1 MEKNRIL
8 LILVIIIVAA
18 LFILGRD
25 GVFGLLN
32 INKPVENIPTE
43 DIKMEKTEPTPI
55 KDKESE
61 EIKEPSNE
69 EQPKVEEPQKTG
81 GSSGGSSESTT
92 FTTPLSVTIKTPI
105 KVGSAEVSAGS
116 TSQMNLEG

>member
-32 INKPVENIPTE
+32 INKPVENVPTE
-43 DIKMEKTEPTPI
+43 DIKIEKTEPTSI
-55 KDKESE
+55 KDKGSE
-61 EIKEPSNE
+61 EIKEPSKG
-69 EQPKVEEPQKTG
+69 EQPKIEEPQKAG
-81 GSSGGSSESTT
+81 GSSGDSNSAT

-105 KVGSAEVSAGS
+105 KVGSADVSAGS
-116 TSQMNLEG
+116 TSQVNLEG

>member
-8 LILVIIIVAA
+8 LIFVIIVVAA

-32 INKPVENIPTE
+32 INKPVENVPSE
-43 DIKMEKTEPTPI
+43 DIKIEKTEPTSV
-55 KDKESE
+55 KHE
-61 EIKEPSNE
+61 EIEEVKEPEKE
-69 EQPKVEEPQKTG
+69 EQPKIEELKKIG
-81 GSSGGSSESTT
+81 DSGGSSESTT

-105 KVGSAEVSAGS
+105 KVGEAIVNAGS
-116 TSQMNLEG
+116 TSQVNLEG